1 MKINTKK
8 TELALKAVSSEI
20 DIFIVDA
27 QAEVQALKEEYGN
40 LVPVADTKEG
50 YEQCKQVRKDLLPI
64 KTKLENTRKT
74 LKAPILDAGKLIDST
89 LKPLTEAVESLY
101 KPFEIAYRAVDDEK
115 KNREAKRQ
123 ELIESG
129 FNRMDQALVS
139 AAGSTSTVI
148 ETMIDEMAD
157 FSIDSNVFMEKSDQA
172 AVRHSEVMS
181 KLSEMLM
188 QALRSEELE
197 IKQAEYDQ
205 RIAEMEA
212 REQKIKD
219 AEQAEIN
226 RKIEQE
232 NAKQRAIYE
241 DRRQQEAEAQRAE
254 TDRRIEEA
262 RQQAKAEAEAKAAE
276 QAEQAR
282 KQEQQRQADELAAKQ
297 AEEAAREADRNHK
310 ASIHNAI
317 LESIL
322 TTGITDEQA
331 KDIIKL
337 VATRKAGSMYI
348 QY

>member
-40 LVPVADTKEG
+40 LVPVADTKKG

-64 KTKLENTRKT
+64 KTKLENARRT

-172 AVRHSEVMS
+172 AIRHSEVMS

-188 QALRSEELE
+188 QTLRSEELE
-197 IKQAEYDQ
+197 RKQAEYDQ

-232 NAKQRAIYE
+232 NAKQRAIDE
-241 DRRQQEAEAQRAE
+241 ERRQQEAEAQRVE
-254 TDRRIEEA
+254 TERRIEEA
-262 RQQAKAEAEAKAAE
+262 RQQAKTEA
-276 QAEQAR
+276 AEQAR
-282 KQEQQRQADELAAKQ
+282 KQEQQRQAYELAAKK
-297 AEEAAREADRNHK
+297 AEEEAREADKNHK

-317 LESIL
+317 LESII
-322 TTGITDEQA
+322 TTGITNEQA

-337 VATRKAGSMYI
+337 AATRKAGSMYI